1 MTVFQSPEAG
11 GATVWPY
18 ARISVFPEKGSAIY
32 WRNTFTDNT
41 SDVFTRHKACP
52 VSDSIGF
59 LFSLC
64 FAILTKSLCIGS
76 IRSEVDWEQ
85 MGGIQC
91 PVEQTKLQDP
101 ARNTIRPC
109 FELIRFL
116 RTIGYQTRAS
126 TALIFFKKSNN

>member
-1 MTVFQSPEAG
+1 
-11 GATVWPY
+11 
-18 ARISVFPEKGSAIY
+18 
-32 WRNTFTDNT
+32 
-41 SDVFTRHKACP
+41 
-52 VSDSIGF
+52 
-59 LFSLC
+59 
-64 FAILTKSLCIGS
+64 
-76 IRSEVDWEQ
+76 

-126 TALIFFKKSNN
+126 TALIFLRNQTIRNLISSRAPEEFKRASCRGWVGTDTAQSCALPSSEKVKKPCHPYENFHYPERCL